1 MNNKICGLSIPDEV
15 NEYIRQRAEQ
25 EHRSLANVVAM
36 IVIKYYNMTTS
47 LPDEINEY
55 IRKRAEQEYRSLS
68 NVVAMMVIEDY
79 NINYKEKENN

>member
-1 MNNKICGLSIPDEV
+1 MKTMTNKKICGLSLPDEI

-36 IVIKYYNMTTS
+36 MVIKYYNMTK
-47 LPDEINEY
+47 L
-55 IRKRAEQEYRSLS
+55 
-68 NVVAMMVIEDY
+68 